1 MKLEDFLSWLKG
13 GVGFGRSSGGPT
25 IQKDPRSRHEEGTID
40 VTVVL

>member
-13 GVGFGRSSGGPT
+13 GGGGRSSGGPT
-25 IQKDPRSRHEEGTID
+25 VKKDPRSRHEEGTID